1 MMIDRH
7 IVTKGHQEDDQGHHQ
22 VEVAIGH
29 VIPEGEVP
37 QEEDLV
43 QDHVIAVGKITVV
56 EVVARIV
63 VVIAIVIDPD
73 VQDLAIVEV
82 VLVVIEDREVEIV
95 LDQGAMMIR

>member
-7 IVTKGHQEDDQGHHQ
+7 IVTKDHQEDDQGHHQ
-22 VEVAIGH
+22 VVAIDH
-29 VIPEGEVP
+29 VIQEGEVP

-73 VQDLAIVEV
+73 GQDLAIVEV